1 MRKSLLLP
9 LIIACALFME
19 GMDSSVIA
27 TSLPAIALV
36 QQLSQGLG
44 VTFGA
49 AVLQIAMAVNGE
61 EAPGISEFH
70 GAFVGAGLIGL
81 VSLIFFAKL
90 HNTDGAEVSGYRGKS
105 KQVA

>member
-1 MRKSLLLP
+1 MNGISYSD
-9 LIIACALFME
+9 ISHAQM
-19 GMDSSVIA
+19 SHA
-27 TSLPAIALV
+27 TSMVAMV

-49 AVLQIAMAVNGE
+49 AVLQIAMAINGE

-90 HNTDGAEVSGYRGKS
+90 HNTDGAEVSGYRGARKP
-105 KQVA
+105 VA